1 VNSIIAFTLKDLG
14 MFLLWGLI
22 VVMVIYVIRILI
34 NALSIVKQVKGIISD
49 NEESVSKIL
58 NEAPG
63 IANSVNRIS
72 DEVAHGM
79 EAFRPTV
86 DNSADVSNNVTS
98 EFKNNNDIV
107 GKMSSIF
114 HTVSMGKNLYDH
126 YFGIDE
132 EIVEEND
139 IIDKDS
145 QSN

>member
-1 VNSIIAFTLKDLG
+1 MNSVIAFTLKDLG

-22 VVMVIYVIRILI
+22 VVMVIYIIRILI
-34 NALSIVKQVKGIISD
+34 NALGIVKQVKGIIAN

-58 NEAPG
+58 DEAPG

-86 DNSADVSNNVTS
+86 DNSADVSNNVTN

-114 HTVSMGKNLYDH
+114 HTMSMGKSLYDH

-132 EIVEEND
+132 EHIEGDENTD
-139 IIDKDS
+139 V
-145 QSN
+145 